1 MYINDNHVIRG
12 IDNSEEP
19 ENMGAVQYCS
29 NPRCKFHDPLPLSAN
44 FCPDCGRLLKHN
56 HEIGFDSIGKF
67 NEGTAVFRK
76 NEKCGLVSKTGE
88 IILDSI
94 YKKVLPLSEGLSAVE
109 SDSSEWFF
117 VDNQGNIAL
126 LLDNVYYMVSDIGFK
141 CGLCPV
147 GKWDEE
153 SSDILYGYIDKKGK
167 EVIRCQY
174 SWASD
179 FNEHVALA
187 VVSINDK
194 QFAIDKLGQRQSNY
208 FYSLSIDEDCLI
220 TFDPPRTHFLESLL
234 TKECIP
240 LPKVK
245 GTELIL
251 GIGEGICS
259 YIVEDKL
266 ICFRID
272 RSKERRSFKG
282 IQCFYSHF
290 SNGLLA
296 VRQCYG
302 LAGFVDSQCNIVI
315 PLIYYDAKD
324 FTCGLASVQSN
335 DTLKWGYINGKGD
348 LVIDFKFDEASQFYD
363 DGVAIVCDG
372 GKEMVIDL
380 TGRIVLS

>member
-141 CGLCPV
+141 CVLCPV

-194 QFAIDKLGQRQSNY
+194 QFAIDKLG
-208 FYSLSIDEDCLI
+208 
-220 TFDPPRTHFLESLL
+220 
-234 TKECIP
+234 
-240 LPKVK
+240 
-245 GTELIL
+245 
-251 GIGEGICS
+251 
-259 YIVEDKL
+259 
-266 ICFRID
+266 
-272 RSKERRSFKG
+272 
-282 IQCFYSHF
+282 
-290 SNGLLA
+290 
-296 VRQCYG
+296 
-302 LAGFVDSQCNIVI
+302 
-315 PLIYYDAKD
+315 
-324 FTCGLASVQSN
+324 
-335 DTLKWGYINGKGD
+335 
-348 LVIDFKFDEASQFYD
+348 
-363 DGVAIVCDG
+363 
-372 GKEMVIDL
+372 
-380 TGRIVLS
+380 